1 VAEEHFDYVV
11 VGAGSA
17 GCAVAARLSED
28 PAARVLVL
36 EAGPPVDI
44 DEVTMPAAFPNLFR
58 TRWDW
63 NYQTVP
69 QVGLG
74 GRSAYWPRMKAVGG
88 CSSMNAMIY
97 LRGHPADFDG
107 WVRDFGAVGWSYAN
121 LLPYFVR
128 AETNSRLGPPL
139 HGTSGPL
146 HVEDR
151 RYTHPLVDA
160 WIANAVRAGLPA
172 NDDFNGVELGGVGR
186 YQVTCHNGRRWST
199 AKAYLEPALGR
210 PNLTLRTNA
219 LTTRVLLDGTRA
231 TGVAYL
237 HGGAEHRVRADAE
250 VVLAGGAVN
259 SPQLLMLSGIGP
271 SEHLR
276 SFGIATAVDLPGVGA
291 NLHDHPAAPLVWRTH
306 GTTDLAVDLLTP
318 LRAAAWQ
325 LTGHGPMT
333 SNIAEGGG
341 FVTTR
346 SDLEAPDLQFHL
358 AATAVYDHGFHESR
372 RQRAFTVAPT
382 VVDVASRGTLRL
394 RGVDPRWRP
403 VLDPGYFSERTDLAV
418 MKAGARLAIELTRAG
433 TFGRFVE
440 RPHLHASDTLDD
452 AALEDY
458 LAEHTQ
464 TLYHPVGTCAM
475 GNGVEAVVDPEL
487 RVRGVQGLRV
497 ADASV
502 MPRIVRANTNAAT
515 IMIGEKAADLIR
527 GCTARRAGAP
537 VAHLEDA
544 A

>member
-1 VAEEHFDYVV
+1 VAEEHFDYIV

-17 GCAVAARLSED
+17 GCVVAARLSED

-36 EAGPPVDI
+36 EAGPPADI
-44 DEVTMPAAFPNLFR
+44 DEVAMPAAFPNLFR

-88 CSSMNAMIY
+88 CSAMNAMIY

-107 WVRDFGAVGWSYAN
+107 WVRDFGAVGWSYADV
-121 LLPYFVR
+121 LPYFVR
-128 AETNSRLGPPL
+128 AEANRRLGPPL
-139 HGTSGPL
+139 HGTQGPQ

-160 WIANAVRAGLPA
+160 WIANAVGAGLPP

-199 AKAYLEPALGR
+199 AKGYLEPALGR

-219 LTTRVLLDGTRA
+219 LATRVLLDGTRA
-231 TGVAYL
+231 TGAVYL
-237 HGGAEHRVRADAE
+237 QGGVEHRVRADAE

-276 SFGIATAVDLPGVGA
+276 SCGIATAVDLRGVGA
-291 NLHDHPAAPLVWRTH
+291 NLHDHPAAPLVWRTR

-318 LRAAAWQ
+318 LRVAAWQ
-325 LTGHGPMT
+325 LTGRGPLT

-341 FVTTR
+341 FVPTR
-346 SDLEAPDLQFHL
+346 SGLVAPDLQFHV
-358 AATAVYDHGFHESR
+358 AAAAVYDHGFHES

-394 RGVDPRWRP
+394 RGPDPRWRP
-403 VLDPGYFSERTDLAV
+403 VLDPGYFSAPPDLAV

-433 TFGRFVE
+433 TFGRFLD

-475 GNGVEAVVDPEL
+475 GDGAEAVVDPQL

-502 MPRIVRANTNAAT
+502 MPRIVRANTHAAA

-527 GCTARRAGAP
+527 GRTARPAEAP
-537 VAHLEDA
+537 LAHLEDA

>member
-1 VAEEHFDYVV
+1 VREEHFDYVV

-28 PAARVLVL
+28 PAAQVLL
-36 EAGPPVDI
+36 IEAGPPADV
-44 DEVTMPAAFPNLFR
+44 DEVAVPAAFPNLFR

-63 NYQTVP
+63 NYRTVP
-69 QVGLG
+69 QPGLR

-97 LRGHPADFDG
+97 LRGHAADFDG
-107 WVRDFGAVGWSYAN
+107 WVRDFGAAGWSAADV
-121 LLPYFVR
+121 LPYFVR
-128 AETNSRLGPPL
+128 AEANSRLGPPL
-139 HGTSGPL
+139 HGTRGPL

-172 NDDFNGVELGGVGR
+172 NDDFNGVDQGGVGR
-186 YQVTCHNGRRWST
+186 YQVTCHHGRRWST
-199 AKAYLEPALGR
+199 SKAYLEPALHR
-210 PNLTLRTNA
+210 SNLTLRTNA
-219 LTTRVLLDGTRA
+219 LTTRVLLEGTRA
-231 TGVAYL
+231 CGVAYL
-237 HGGAEHRVRADAE
+237 HAGTEHRVRADAE
-250 VVLAGGAVN
+250 VVLCGGALN

-271 SEHLR
+271 SHHLR
-276 SFGIATAVDLPGVGA
+276 SCGIPTVVDLPGVGA
-291 NLHDHPAAPLVWRTH
+291 NLHDHPAAPLVWRTS

-318 LRAAAWQ
+318 LRLAAWQ

-346 SDLEAPDLQFHL
+346 SGLEAPDLQFHV
-358 AATAVYDHGFHESR
+358 AATAVYDHGFQES

-394 RGVDPRWRP
+394 RGADPRWRP
-403 VLDPGYFSERTDLAV
+403 VVDPGYFTEPVDLAV
-418 MKAGARLAIELTRAG
+418 MKAGARLAIELTRTGA
-433 TFGRFVE
+433 FGRYVD
-440 RPHLHASDTLDD
+440 RPHLHGSDALDD
-452 AALEDY
+452 AALGDY

-464 TLYHPVGTCAM
+464 TLYHPVGTCAL
-475 GNGVEAVVDPEL
+475 GNGTEAVVDPGL

-527 GCTARRAGAP
+527 GRTARGADVP
-537 VAHLEDA
+537 VAHLEDVA
-544 A
+544 